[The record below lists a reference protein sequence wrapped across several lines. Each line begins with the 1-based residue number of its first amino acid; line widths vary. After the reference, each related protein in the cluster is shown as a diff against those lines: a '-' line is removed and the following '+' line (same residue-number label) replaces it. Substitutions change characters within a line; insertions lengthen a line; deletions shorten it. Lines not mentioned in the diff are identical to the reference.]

1 MKAMQIRVDYE
12 SGVPLYAQIIEK
24 IKHLVAAGRLK
35 PGDQL
40 PTIRQLAVDLRVN
53 PNTVVHAYHEL
64 GNQGVISTQQGR
76 GTFIAAHPDEGRLA
90 EMRRDRLRAIMGGA
104 LLEALSLGY
113 KAEEIRTAF
122 ETQLE
127 EWEEEKHISNS
138 GGD

>member
-1 MKAMQIRVDYE
+1 MKTMQIRVDYE

-90 EMRRDRLRAIMGGA
+90 EMRRDRLRVIMGGA

>member
-1 MKAMQIRVDYE
+1 MKTMQIRVDYE

-127 EWEEEKHISNS
+127 EWKEEKHISNS

>member
-1 MKAMQIRVDYE
+1 MEIRVDHE

-24 IKHLVAAGRLK
+24 IKHLVATGRLK

-64 GNQGVISTQQGR
+64 GSQGVISTQQGR

-90 EMRRDRLRAIMGGA
+90 EMRRDRLRTIM
-104 LLEALSLGY
+104 LEALSLGY
-113 KAEEIRTAF
+113 KAEEMRTAF
-122 ETQLE
+122 QVQLK

>member
-1 MKAMQIRVDYE
+1 MKTMQIRVDYE

-90 EMRRDRLRAIMGGA
+90 EMRRDRLRATMGGA

>member
-1 MKAMQIRVDYE
+1 MQIQVNYD
-12 SGVPLYAQIIEK
+12 SGAPIYAQVIEQ
-24 IKHLVAAGRLK
+24 IKHLVATGRLK

-64 GNQGVISTQQGR
+64 DRQGVISTQQGR
-76 GTFIAAHPDEGRLA
+76 GTFIASRPDEGRLA

-113 KAEEIRTAF
+113 KAEEIRAAF
-122 ETQLE
+122 EAQLE
-127 EWEEEKHISNS
+127 EWAKKALHTSNL
-138 GGD
+138 GGG

>member
-1 MKAMQIRVDYE
+1 MMQIEVDHE
-12 SGVPLYAQIIEK
+12 SGVPIYTQIMEQ
-24 IKHLVAAGRLK
+24 IKHLVATGRLK

-64 GNQGVISTQQGR
+64 DSQGVLSTQQGR

-90 EMRRDRLRAIMGGA
+90 EMRRDRLRAIMAGA

-113 KAEEIRTAF
+113 KAEELRRAF
-122 ETQLE
+122 ETQLG
-127 EWEEEKHISNS
+127 EWEEEKHKSNS

>member
-1 MKAMQIRVDYE
+1 MEIQVDHE

-24 IKHLVAAGRLK
+24 IKHLVATGRLK

-64 GNQGVISTQQGR
+64 GSQGVISTQQGR

-90 EMRRDRLRAIMGGA
+90 AMRKERLRAIMAGA

-113 KAEEIRTAF
+113 KAEEMRTAF
-122 ETQLE
+122 QAQLE

>member
-1 MKAMQIRVDYE
+1 MKTMQIRVDYE

>member
-1 MKAMQIRVDYE
+1 MEIQVDHE
-12 SGVPLYAQIIEK
+12 SGVPIYAQIIEQ
-24 IKHLVAAGRLK
+24 IKHVVATGRLK

-64 GNQGVISTQQGR
+64 DSQGVISSQQGR

-90 EMRRDRLRAIMGGA
+90 EMRRDRLRAIMAGT

-113 KAEEIRTAF
+113 KREEIRTAF
-122 ETQLE
+122 EAQLE
-127 EWEEEKHISNS
+127 EWEEKRHINNS

>member
-1 MKAMQIRVDYE
+1 MEIQVDHE
-12 SGVPLYAQIIEK
+12 SSVPIYAQIIEQ
-24 IKHLVAAGRLK
+24 IKHVVATGRLK

-64 GNQGVISTQQGR
+64 DSQGVISSQQGR

-90 EMRRDRLRAIMGGA
+90 EMRRDRLRAIMAGT

-113 KAEEIRTAF
+113 KREEIRTAF
-122 ETQLE
+122 EAQLE
-127 EWEEEKHISNS
+127 EWEEERHINNS

>member
-1 MKAMQIRVDYE
+1 MEIQVDYE
-12 SGVPLYAQIIEK
+12 SGVPIYAQIMEQ

-53 PNTVVHAYHEL
+53 PNTVVRAYHEL
-64 GNQGVISTQQGR
+64 DRQGVISTQQGR
-76 GTFIAAHPDEGRLA
+76 GTFIARRPDERRLA

-113 KAEEIRTAF
+113 EAEEIRKAF
-122 ETQLE
+122 EKQLQ
-127 EWEEEKHISNS
+127 EWRRENTTSP
-138 GGD
+138 

>member
-1 MKAMQIRVDYE
+1 MEIRVDHE

-24 IKHLVAAGRLK
+24 IKHLVATERLA

-64 GNQGVISTQQGR
+64 GSQGVISTQQGR

-90 EMRRDRLRAIMGGA
+90 EMRRDRLRAIMAGA

-113 KAEEIRTAF
+113 KAGEIRTAF
-122 ETQLE
+122 EVQLE

>member
-1 MKAMQIRVDYE
+1 MEIQVDYE
-12 SGVPLYAQIIEK
+12 SGVPIYAQIMEQ
-24 IKHLVAAGRLK
+24 IKHMVATGRLK

-64 GNQGVISTQQGR
+64 DSQGVISSQQGR

-90 EMRRDRLRAIMGGA
+90 EMRRDRLRAIMAGA

-113 KAEEIRTAF
+113 KGEEIRTAF
-122 ETQLE
+122 ENQLE
-127 EWEEEKHISNS
+127 EWEEEKHITNS
-138 GGD
+138 GGG

>member
-1 MKAMQIRVDYE
+1 MEIQVDHE

-24 IKHLVAAGRLK
+24 IKHLVATGRLK

-64 GNQGVISTQQGR
+64 DSQGVISSQQGR
-76 GTFIAAHPDEGRLA
+76 GTFITARPDERRLA
-90 EMRRDRLRAIMGGA
+90 AMRKERLRAIMAGA

-113 KAEEIRTAF
+113 KAEETRKAF
-122 ETQLE
+122 EAQLE
-127 EWEEEKHISNS
+127 EWEEEK
-138 GGD
+138 GP

>member
-1 MKAMQIRVDYE
+1 MKTMQIRVDYE
-12 SGVPLYAQIIEK
+12 SGVPLYAQIIER

>member
-1 MKAMQIRVDYE
+1 MEIQVDHE
-12 SGVPLYAQIIEK
+12 SGLPIYTQIIEQ
-24 IKHLVAAGRLK
+24 IKHLVATGRLK

-64 GNQGVISTQQGR
+64 GSQGVISSQQGR

-90 EMRRDRLRAIMGGA
+90 EMRRDRLRVIMAGT

-113 KAEEIRTAF
+113 KREEIRTAF
-122 ETQLE
+122 EAQLE
-127 EWEEEKHISNS
+127 EWEEERHINNS

>member
-1 MKAMQIRVDYE
+1 MEIQVDHE
-12 SGVPLYAQIIEK
+12 SGGPIYTQIIEQ
-24 IKHLVAAGRLK
+24 IKHLVATGRLK

-64 GNQGVISTQQGR
+64 GSQGVISTQQGR

-90 EMRRDRLRAIMGGA
+90 EMRRDRLRAILRGA
-104 LLEALSLGY
+104 LLQVLSLGY

-122 ETQLE
+122 QAQLE